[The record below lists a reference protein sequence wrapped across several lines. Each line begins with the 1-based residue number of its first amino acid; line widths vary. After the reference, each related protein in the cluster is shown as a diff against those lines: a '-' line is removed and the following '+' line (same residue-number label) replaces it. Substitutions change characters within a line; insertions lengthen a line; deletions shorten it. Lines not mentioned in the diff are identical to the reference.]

1 LLGPV
6 LLEKYPIS
14 RWTASQTCECS
25 EPSGGIYAGQGVY
38 ILAVIIAMWT
48 AVIII
53 YGRVPSFVNRYYV
66 CLICDMYTVFFC
78 CFYYWIP
85 FSWNGPCMPFKIRGQ
100 RVVQYI
106 SPAGSFVLWLFCSQC
121 LRDMTNEQLE
131 WLTQIFFVLCMKI
144 WLYLPAQV
152 FCWVHSQLS
161 CYTAFCFF

>member
-1 LLGPV
+1 
-6 LLEKYPIS
+6 
-14 RWTASQTCECS
+14 
-25 EPSGGIYAGQGVY
+25 
-38 ILAVIIAMWT
+38 MWT

-53 YGRVPSFVNRYYV
+53 YGRVPSYVNRYYV

-131 WLTQIFFVLCMKI
+131 WLAQIFKASPGSCQWCPARPCSPMYENLIILTSSGFLLGTFPDQLLHGFLCFLIKK
-144 WLYLPAQV
+144 LL
-152 FCWVHSQLS
+152 
-161 CYTAFCFF
+161 